1 MLVSLDVKSP
11 FTNVSLDQAIEI
23 ALKIIYEKQE
33 IATDRGRKE
42 IKDLLLFSTEKIPY
56 TFDNDMY
63 Q

>member
-33 IATDRGRKE
+33 IATDRRRKE
-42 IKDLLLFSTEKIPY
+42 IKDLLLFCTEKSPY